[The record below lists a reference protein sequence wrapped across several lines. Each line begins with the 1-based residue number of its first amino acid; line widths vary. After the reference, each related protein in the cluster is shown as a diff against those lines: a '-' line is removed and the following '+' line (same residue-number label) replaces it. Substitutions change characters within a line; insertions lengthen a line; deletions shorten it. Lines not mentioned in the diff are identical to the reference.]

1 MKAVMDTTWKKT
13 GYQTHRVYA
22 ADAARVTVIRGL
34 TEFTRDAHLS
44 MYAND

>member
-1 MKAVMDTTWKKT
+1 MKAVMDTTWKQT
-13 GYQTHRVYA
+13 GYQTHRMHA

-44 MYAND
+44 TCAND